1 MQSIIA
7 RIERENL
14 ATEILNAL
22 YRWPELDRQIFSQA
36 HYRGQSLETISR
48 SVQLGVDEVR
58 DILKRCDRRLHESLK
73 AFRNSSCPQPFPV
86 TREASRPA
94 A

>member
-1 MQSIIA
+1 MQSVIA

-14 ATEILNAL
+14 AKEISNAL
-22 YRWPELDRQIFSQA
+22 YGWPELDRQIFAQA

-48 SVQLGVDEVR
+48 SVQLGIGEVSE
-58 DILKRCDRRLHESLK
+58 ILKRCDRRLHESLK
-73 AFRNSSCPQPFPV
+73 AFRKSSCQQPFPV
-86 TREASRPA
+86 TSEVSRTA